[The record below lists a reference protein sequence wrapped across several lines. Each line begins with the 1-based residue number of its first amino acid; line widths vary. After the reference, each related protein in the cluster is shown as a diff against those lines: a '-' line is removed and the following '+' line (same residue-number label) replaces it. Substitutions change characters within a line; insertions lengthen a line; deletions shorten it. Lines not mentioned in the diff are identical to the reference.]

1 MSVKIYKIT
10 NNINGKIYIGQT
22 KTSIERRF
30 ISHKSA
36 ARRGINY
43 ILYKAIRKYSQE
55 NFKIELIEEVENN
68 LANEREIYWIAKYSS
83 TNNNIGYNSSIG
95 GNVVNKPVSIS
106 KEKVLEL
113 FNLGNSAVK
122 ISKMFHID
130 IHKIT
135 DILKSENIK
144 YGQEKQMYSKDILE
158 SIINEYKNGLSIRA
172 ISKKLNLDRH
182 CISKALKRSNILV
195 KRNKLPREVHT
206 LPDSSGGE
214 NVL

>member
-1 MSVKIYKIT
+1 
-10 NNINGKIYIGQT
+10 
-22 KTSIERRF
+22 
-30 ISHKSA
+30 
-36 ARRGINY
+36 
-43 ILYKAIRKYSQE
+43 
-55 NFKIELIEEVENN
+55 
-68 LANEREIYWIAKYSS
+68 
-83 TNNNIGYNSSIG
+83 
-95 GNVVNKPVSIS
+95 
-106 KEKVLEL
+106 
-113 FNLGNSAVK
+113 
-122 ISKMFHID
+122 MFHTD
-130 IHKIT
+130 IHNIT

>member
-43 ILYKAIRKYSQE
+43 ILYKAIRKYGQE

-68 LANEREIYWIAKYSS
+68 LANEREIYWIAKYGS

-95 GNVVNKPVSIS
+95 GNIVNKHVSVS

-122 ISKMFHID
+122 ISKILHTD
-130 IHKIT
+130 IHNIT
-135 DILKSENIK
+135 DILKSEDIK